1 MKLLIIED
9 EIDLADSIVDYF
21 TTEGYVT
28 ECAHTYRQ
36 AYENIELYEYDCII
50 VDITLPDGN
59 GLSLIEKLKADST
72 ETGIIIISA
81 RQSTDDKI
89 KGLDIGADDYLAKP
103 FSLSELNARVKSIIR
118 RRKFNGKKEFKWNE
132 LTLNAENRQ
141 LLVDNTEV
149 NLTRKEYDLLVYFL
163 SNKERILT
171 KEAIVEHLWGDMMG
185 LSADSLDFIYTHIRN
200 LRKKLLSNGCR
211 DYIKTIYGVGYKFT
225 DSV

>member
-21 TTEGYVT
+21 TAEGYVT

-36 AYENIELYEYDCII
+36 AHENIELYEYDCII

-59 GLSLIEKLKADST
+59 GLSLIEKLKADSS

-118 RRKFNGKKEFKWNE
+118 RRKFNGKKEYNWNE
-132 LTLNAENRQ
+132 LTLNAENHQ
-141 LLVDNTEV
+141 LFVDGTEV

-163 SNKERILT
+163 SNRERILT

-200 LRKKLLSNGCR
+200 LRKKLLTSGCR

-225 DSV
+225 DSI